1 MKIRMTADSTCDL
14 SPELLRKYDIALA
27 PLSVIIDGEVFHDGV
42 DVTPRDVFRAAD
54 AGKSVRT
61 AAVNAYEYKEFF
73 GKQLRNCDQLVHI
86 CISSEFSTCYAD
98 ACEAAAETGNV
109 FVVDSRNLST
119 GSGLLALEG
128 VEMAEKGMDGEAVAE
143 ALRGKTGLVDTSF
156 VVRTIDYLRRGG
168 RCSGL
173 EALGAKMLHIR
184 PSIVVRDGKMHPG
197 DKYRGRYEHYLKHY
211 IQDALAG
218 RPDDRFPAGVHHPFT
233 KRGGAGA
240 LRDRHGEE
248 LRPVPGSA
256 GDHGGLHSLH
266 PLRTGHAGHY
276 LYEEAVNEEEP
287 EGNRRGSSIGSAGYP
302 RRNPADTDD
311 PNHRRSAAGT
321 EPDADA
327 AAADA

>member
-1 MKIRMTADSTCDL
+1 MKVRITADSTCDL

-128 VEMAEKGMDGEAVAE
+128 VEMAEKGMAGEAVAE

-211 IQDALAG
+211 IQDALA
-218 RPDDRFPAGVHHPFT
+218 DDRMIDFRRVFITHSPSEEGLVRFAIDTVKSYGLFQEVLETMAGCTVCTHCGP
-233 KRGGAGA
+233 
-240 LRDRHGEE
+240 
-248 LRPVPGSA
+248 
-256 GDHGGLHSLH
+256 
-266 PLRTGHAGHY
+266 
-276 LYEEAVNEEEP
+276 
-287 EGNRRGSSIGSAGYP
+287 
-302 RRNPADTDD
+302 DTLGIIFM
-311 PNHRRSAAGT
+311 RKQ
-321 EPDADA
+321 
-327 AAADA
+327 

>member
-128 VEMAEKGMDGEAVAE
+128 MEMTEKGMAGEAVAE

-211 IQDALAG
+211 IQDALA
-218 RPDDRFPAGVHHPFT
+218 DDRMIDFRRVFITHSPSEEGLVRFAIDTVKSYGLFQEVLETMAGCTVCTHCGP
-233 KRGGAGA
+233 
-240 LRDRHGEE
+240 
-248 LRPVPGSA
+248 
-256 GDHGGLHSLH
+256 
-266 PLRTGHAGHY
+266 
-276 LYEEAVNEEEP
+276 
-287 EGNRRGSSIGSAGYP
+287 
-302 RRNPADTDD
+302 DTLGIIFM
-311 PNHRRSAAGT
+311 RKQ
-321 EPDADA
+321 
-327 AAADA
+327 

>member
-211 IQDALAG
+211 IQDALA
-218 RPDDRFPAGVHHPFT
+218 DDRMIDFRRVFITHSPSEEGLVRFAIDTVKSYGLFQEVVETMAGCTVCTHCGP
-233 KRGGAGA
+233 
-240 LRDRHGEE
+240 
-248 LRPVPGSA
+248 
-256 GDHGGLHSLH
+256 
-266 PLRTGHAGHY
+266 
-276 LYEEAVNEEEP
+276 
-287 EGNRRGSSIGSAGYP
+287 
-302 RRNPADTDD
+302 DTLGIIFM
-311 PNHRRSAAGT
+311 RKQ
-321 EPDADA
+321 
-327 AAADA
+327 

>member
-211 IQDALAG
+211 IQAALA
-218 RPDDRFPAGVHHPFT
+218 DDRMIDFRRVFITHSPSEEGLVRFAIDTVKSYGLFQEVLETMAGCTVCTHCGP
-233 KRGGAGA
+233 
-240 LRDRHGEE
+240 
-248 LRPVPGSA
+248 
-256 GDHGGLHSLH
+256 
-266 PLRTGHAGHY
+266 
-276 LYEEAVNEEEP
+276 
-287 EGNRRGSSIGSAGYP
+287 
-302 RRNPADTDD
+302 DTLGIIFM
-311 PNHRRSAAGT
+311 RKQ
-321 EPDADA
+321 
-327 AAADA
+327 